1 VSQATL
7 EWRDER
13 SRLEMVLLITAL
25 VALMAL
31 SAIPF
36 LSRRRGWG
44 NASRAG
50 ITVVLLIV
58 LGLFLI
64 GVM

>member
-1 VSQATL
+1 
-7 EWRDER
+7 
-13 SRLEMVLLITAL
+13 MVLLVTAL

-36 LSRRRGWG
+36 LTRRRSWG
-44 NASRAG
+44 TASRGG

>member
-1 VSQATL
+1 
-7 EWRDER
+7 
-13 SRLEMVLLITAL
+13 MVFLVTAL

-36 LSRRRGWG
+36 LSHRRGWG

-50 ITVVLLIV
+50 IAVVLLIV